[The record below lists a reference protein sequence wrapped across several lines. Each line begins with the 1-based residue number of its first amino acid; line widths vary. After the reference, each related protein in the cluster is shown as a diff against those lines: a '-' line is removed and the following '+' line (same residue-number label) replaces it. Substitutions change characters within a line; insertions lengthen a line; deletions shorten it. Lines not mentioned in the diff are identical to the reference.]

1 MKVTQDKKSTNLV
14 KKFLKRTNSL
24 IINDT
29 WNGFGEVS
37 IRIVSVGETDQYN
50 WTTKEYCR
58 VLNIEVTAKKTGYH
72 FSENKIPSKY
82 ARGYNTQMSF
92 YKKRKSHVEFY
103 FGKTIQKTKIP
114 MFFEMASITGP
125 RYRDN
130 FMGNVSF
137 KYID

>member
-1 MKVTQDKKSTNLV
+1 MKITQDKKSTNLV

-24 IINDT
+24 IIKDT

-50 WTTKEYCR
+50 WKDQDYGR

-82 ARGYNTQMSF
+82 SWGETQLSF
-92 YKKRKSHVEFY
+92 YKKRKSHTEFC
-103 FGKTIQKTKIP
+103 FNKMIQKTKIP

>member
-1 MKVTQDKKSTNLV
+1 MKITQDKKSTNLV

-24 IINDT
+24 IIKDT

-82 ARGYNTQMSF
+82 SWGETQLSF
-92 YKKRKSHVEFY
+92 YKKRKSHTEFC
-103 FGKTIQKTKIP
+103 FNKMIQKTKIP

>member
-1 MKVTQDKKSTNLV
+1 MKITQDKKSTNLV

-24 IINDT
+24 IIKDT

-72 FSENKIPSKY
+72 FSEDKIPSKY
-82 ARGYNTQMSF
+82 SWGETQLSF
-92 YKKRKSHVEFY
+92 YKKRKSHTEFC
-103 FGKTIQKTKIP
+103 FNKMIQKTKIP

>member
-1 MKVTQDKKSTNLV
+1 MKITQDKRSTNLV

-24 IINDT
+24 IIKDT

-72 FSENKIPSKY
+72 FSENRIPSKY
-82 ARGYNTQMSF
+82 AWGETQLSF
-92 YKKRKSHVEFY
+92 YKKRKSHTEFC
-103 FGKTIQKTKIP
+103 FNKMIQKTKIP

>member
-1 MKVTQDKKSTNLV
+1 MKITQDKKSTNLV

-24 IINDT
+24 IIKDT

-82 ARGYNTQMSF
+82 SWGETQLSF
-92 YKKRKSHVEFY
+92 YKKRKSNVEYNFI
-103 FGKTIQKTKIP
+103 KTIQKTKIP

>member
-24 IINDT
+24 IIKDT

-82 ARGYNTQMSF
+82 SWGETQLSF
-92 YKKRKSHVEFY
+92 YKKRKSHTEFC
-103 FGKTIQKTKIP
+103 FNKMIQKTKIP

>member
-1 MKVTQDKKSTNLV
+1 MKITQDKKSTNLV

-24 IINDT
+24 IIKDT

-58 VLNIEVTAKKTGYH
+58 VLNIEVTAKRTGYH
-72 FSENKIPSKY
+72 FSEDKIPSKY
-82 ARGYNTQMSF
+82 SWGETQLSF
-92 YKKRKSHVEFY
+92 YKKRKSHTEFC
-103 FGKTIQKTKIP
+103 FNKMIQKTKIP

>member
-1 MKVTQDKKSTNLV
+1 MKITQDKKSTNLV

-24 IINDT
+24 IIKDT
-29 WNGFGEVS
+29 WNGFGEIS

-72 FSENKIPSKY
+72 FSENRIPSKY
-82 ARGYNTQMSF
+82 AWGETQLSF
-92 YKKRKSHVEFY
+92 YKKRKSHTEFC
-103 FGKTIQKTKIP
+103 FNKMIQKTKIP

>member
-1 MKVTQDKKSTNLV
+1 MKITADKKSTNLV

-24 IINDT
+24 IIKDT

-50 WTTKEYCR
+50 WKDQDYGR

-72 FSENKIPSKY
+72 FSEDKIPSKY
-82 ARGYNTQMSF
+82 AWGETQLSF
-92 YKKRKSHVEFY
+92 YKKRKSHTEFC
-103 FGKTIQKTKIP
+103 FNKMIQKTKIP